1 METFERNPW
10 RLVWQGLPVFHCE
23 VLLLGPCKV
32 TLITC
37 WMSKVSHFT
46 WPTSWISTWRI
57 IYSSV
62 AEGPVTKDLIGVDM
76 GWLVSSSYLKGMART
91 QSYTHIH
98 VCIVCIYNIQKDY
111 IYIYTTWNTYIL
123 TGRAHILWTAIK
135 MLVESFWLLSNYLPC
150 VITLLFFVNVTSAS
164 SFVFINHDRWKDQ
177 YLCEAKQHIT
187 AVAQVPRWFDRH
199 WSSLKFNF
207 LEGRRIDSVVAILD
221 RLEFQCTR
229 AFLCCLIM
237 YQALFDFFATSR
249 HPVLKAS

>member
-111 IYIYTTWNTYIL
+111 IYIYTLHETHTYLQAGPIFY
-123 TGRAHILWTAIK
+123 GQR
-135 MLVESFWLLSNYLPC
+135 SRC
-150 VITLLFFVNVTSAS
+150 
-164 SFVFINHDRWKDQ
+164 
-177 YLCEAKQHIT
+177 
-187 AVAQVPRWFDRH
+187 
-199 WSSLKFNF
+199 WSSRFGSLATIF
-207 LEGRRIDSVVAILD
+207 LVS
-221 RLEFQCTR
+221 
-229 AFLCCLIM
+229 
-237 YQALFDFFATSR
+237 
-249 HPVLKAS
+249 

>member
-1 METFERNPW
+1 MENIRKKSLTTCMTGSFLFSTVRCCSWGLANW
-10 RLVWQGLPVFHCE
+10 HWSLVGWAKSVIS
-23 VLLLGPCKV
+23 LGQRVESAPG
-32 TLITC
+32 
-37 WMSKVSHFT
+37 
-46 WPTSWISTWRI
+46 
-57 IYSSV
+57 
-62 AEGPVTKDLIGVDM
+62 E
-76 GWLVSSSYLKGMART
+76 
-91 QSYTHIH
+91 SYTLALQKARWRKIWLGLTWADWFLVHIWSAWRAH
-98 VCIVCIYNIQKDY
+98 YRTHIFMCAYTIFKKT

-150 VITLLFFVNVTSAS
+150 IITRLFFVNVTSAS

-187 AVAQVPRWFDRH
+187 AVAQVPRWFDKH

-221 RLEFQCTR
+221 RLEFQCIR